1 MCVHAGV
8 GRFCL
13 KPCKS
18 LISLSN
24 LVNPF
29 PVIGGV
35 FFCHRFIDYDTKK
48 VLAEHTGFEYYT
60 IGQKARLA
68 GAEHKYYVVG
78 KALNSR
84 PDVEVAKATEEAGV
98 TKMAEI
104 KNGSLEWKEEEK
116 EGQDW
121 NGIAD
126 TEQMTSSMQ
135 KGEGCASGFSSSG
148 DVYVVDDPLHRALF
162 SEHIWQPMGNIN
174 WISGQA
180 PAGLLATLF
189 PESPAPDSS
198 SNPVF
203 RCQCKCR
210 YAQLPTACSVQLV
223 RLSRPF
229 RHLQDSI
236 GERVT
241 SASSSI
247 SNSSAC
253 TGLVTDG
260 GAKGLHGWNGDDRCL
275 MAKITFDDP
284 QRAITAGQILALY
297 DGEVCLGGAVIVAQE
312 HAAEVVSQTKI
323 D

>member
-1 MCVHAGV
+1 VFSC
-8 GRFCL
+8 F
-13 KPCKS
+13 
-18 LISLSN
+18 LSR
-24 LVNPF
+24 
-29 PVIGGV
+29 
-35 FFCHRFIDYDTKK
+35 RFIDYDTKK

-68 GAEHKYYVVG
+68 GSEHKYYVVG

-84 PDVEVAKATEEAGV
+84 PDVEVAKAAAEKAGE
-98 TKMAEI
+98 TKIAQV
-104 KNGSLEWKEEEK
+104 KNGSVERKEEGK
-116 EGQDW
+116 EGMDW
-121 NGIAD
+121 NGVAD
-126 TEQMTSSMQ
+126 TEQMTSPMQ
-135 KGEGCASGFSSSG
+135 EGEGCAGSSSSSSSSSG

-162 SEHIWQPMGNIN
+162 SGHIWQPMGNIN

-189 PESPAPDSS
+189 PRTPAPDSS

-223 RLSRPF
+223 RLSQPF

-241 SASSSI
+241 SSSSSSSI
-247 SNSSAC
+247 SSSSAC
-253 TGLVTDG
+253 TGLATGG
-260 GAKGLHGWNGDDRCL
+260 GAKGVHGWDGDDRCL

-297 DGEVCLGGAVIVAQE
+297 DGEICLGGAVIVAQE
-312 HAAEVVSQTKI
+312 HAAEVVSLTKI
-323 D
+323 E